1 MVSSVPNDFEP
12 LKYAMLGEDNSSV
25 DDKLEKFTGVVPWK
39 YLRPH
44 WKSGVLYFV
53 DPDLNLTEVGKVI
66 SDNDKDQVEVWLQSG
81 DLVKISDLHAAQWE
95 TGGQDFEAL
104 VVSPFV
110 LCRPVQDS
118 KSKAT

>member
-1 MVSSVPNDFEP
+1 MVSPDPNEPEP

-25 DDKLEKFTGVVPWK
+25 GDKLEKFTGIVDWR

-44 WKSGVLYFV
+44 WQSGVLYFV
-53 DPDLNLTEVGKVI
+53 DPGLELADAGRAIAENRSDL
-66 SDNDKDQVEVWLQSG
+66 VEGWLRSG
-81 DLVKISDLHAAQWE
+81 DLVKIGDLHAAQWE